1 MKTMTKRI
9 LLIMTT
15 ACLMAFIATPARAAT
30 EEWVRRYSLLTGS
43 HDTAKKVVAD
53 TSGNVIVAG
62 QTTDD
67 MGGPSLLIIKYSAA
81 GVPLWTNR
89 NDEWGIAGQ
98 VGLAVDGNGDVIV
111 TAALYGTNAFHY
123 ATIKYSGDG
132 VPLWTNRYNGFDGA
146 DIPTAVAVDGSGSV
160 FVTGYSYT
168 GSSVFDRA
176 DYATIKYSAAGVPL
190 WTNRYGGPFFED
202 DIASA
207 LAVDNSGDVIVTG
220 RSETDGFSNVDFAT
234 VKYSG
239 AGVPLWTNR
248 YNGGGDT
255 SLDYMVT
262 EVAVDGSGNSLVAGE
277 SFDGVS
283 TDYATIKYS
292 PSGVPLWTN
301 RYHGPGGY
309 STPGAIA
316 ADGSGN
322 VFVTGAS
329 ADELFAIDY
338 ATVAYSGAGVPLW
351 TNLYNGPGND
361 LDRARAIAVDESG
374 NVFVTGFSYTGGGI
388 SDHAD
393 CATIKYSNSGV
404 PLWTNRYNGLANG
417 FDVGN
422 SIAVDG
428 NGNVF
433 VAGDTADG
441 TGGMGEAD
449 FLIIAYSGSGASL
462 WTNRYN
468 KLLMRNDDSTPTAMA
483 LDGSGNVLVTGS
495 SDAGPGFNANY
506 ATVKYSSTGVLL
518 WANWYNGPGDGEDRA
533 TGVAV
538 DSNGNVYVTGRSVGS
553 NIFEYA
559 TIKYSEAGMPL
570 WTNRYSTES
579 GNSSFA
585 AAIAVDSDSNAYVT
599 GSSYGSGGES
609 YATVKY
615 STDGVPLWTNLYSNA
630 SAATAIAVDGNDDV
644 VVTGYS
650 YSTGYPEFATIK
662 YSDAGVPLWT
672 NRYGGAEPESGPDV
686 AYAIAVDAND
696 NVFVTG
702 YSAYTNAG
710 PDYTIVAYSGAG
722 VPLWTNRYSG
732 PGASIDE
739 VHAIA
744 VAANGNVFVTGASS
758 TDVVSSSADYA
769 TVAYSGAGVPLWTNR
784 YNGTANDSDSANA
797 VTADG
802 SGNVYVTGSSDGDYV
817 TIKYSGA
824 GVPLWTNRYN
834 GTGNGFDNAVAVA
847 VDDSGSVFVTG
858 SSWDGL
864 NFDFATI
871 KYSSAALLPIPLH
884 YQFVGNQLVLSW
896 TNAAF
901 GLQAAPAVEG
911 VYTNIPGATSPYT
924 NALSDLQR
932 YFRLKAN

>member
-1 MKTMTKRI
+1 MKNITKRI
-9 LLIMTT
+9 VLIMTT
-15 ACLMAFIATPARAAT
+15 ACLMALITTPVQAAE

-81 GVPLWTNR
+81 GVPVWTNR
-89 NDEWGIAGQ
+89 INAQGIDAPI
-98 VGLAVDGNGDVIV
+98 GLAVDGNGDVILAWYDAITKYSGNGVPLWTNCPGAAVVAVDGSGNVLVIGHSSDYETIKYSSAGVPLWTNLYDGPSSQEDFASALAVDDSGNVLV
-111 TAALYGTNAFHY
+111 TGRSKSDGFINVDF
-123 ATIKYSGDG
+123 ATVKYSGDG
-132 VPLWTNRYNGFDGA
+132 VPLWTNRYNGGSDTSFA
-146 DIPTAVAVDGSGSV
+146 DI
-160 FVTGYSYT
+160 
-168 GSSVFDRA
+168 
-176 DYATIKYSAAGVPL
+176 
-190 WTNRYGGPFFED
+190 
-202 DIASA
+202 
-207 LAVDNSGDVIVTG
+207 
-220 RSETDGFSNVDFAT
+220 
-234 VKYSG
+234 
-239 AGVPLWTNR
+239 
-248 YNGGGDT
+248 
-255 SLDYMVT
+255 VT
-262 EVAVDGSGNSLVAGE
+262 EIAVDGSGNTFVTGT

-292 PSGVPLWTN
+292 PAGTALWTN
-301 RYHGPGGY
+301 RYHGSGNY
-309 STPGAIA
+309 SEPSAIA
-316 ADGSGN
+316 VDGSGN
-322 VFVTGAS
+322 VFVTGTS
-329 ADELFAIDY
+329 ADDLFALDY
-338 ATVAYSGAGVPLW
+338 ATLAYSGAGVPLW

-361 LDRARAIAVDESG
+361 LDRARTIAVDESG

-538 DSNGNVYVTGRSVGS
+538 DSSGNVYVTGYSVGS
-553 NIFEYA
+553 NVWDY
-559 TIKYSEAGMPL
+559 
-570 WTNRYSTES
+570 
-579 GNSSFA
+579 
-585 AAIAVDSDSNAYVT
+585 
-599 GSSYGSGGES
+599 
-609 YATVKY
+609 
-615 STDGVPLWTNLYSNA
+615 
-630 SAATAIAVDGNDDV
+630 
-644 VVTGYS
+644 
-650 YSTGYPEFATIK
+650 ATIK

-672 NRYGGAEPESGPDV
+672 NRYGESGGSSFAKAIAVAPNGSTYVTGYSLGSGDYATVKYSSAGVPSWTNRYNGPGGYSAATGLAVDGNGDVFVTGYSYGASYEDFATIKYSGAGVPLWTNRYGGPEPESGPDV
-686 AYAIAVDAND
+686 AYAIAVATNGD
-696 NVFVTG
+696 VFVTG
-702 YSAYTNAG
+702 YSARTNAA
-710 PDYTIVAYSGAG
+710 PDYTIVAYSGTG

-739 VHAIA
+739 PHAIA
-744 VAANGNVFVTGASS
+744 VDANGNVFVTGTSY
-758 TDVVSSSADYA
+758 TDVVSSSTDYA
-769 TVAYSGAGVPLWTNR
+769 TVAYSGSGVPLWTNR
-784 YNGTANDSDSANA
+784 YNGTTNDSDNANA
-797 VTADG
+797 VAVDG
-802 SGNVYVTGSSDGDYV
+802 GGNVYVTGYSDGDYV

-824 GVPLWTNRYN
+824 GVTLWTNRYN

-864 NFDFATI
+864 NFDFATV
-871 KYSSAALLPIPLH
+871 KYSSAALLPILLH
-884 YQFVGNQLVLSW
+884 YQHVGNQLVLSW

-901 GLQAAPAVEG
+901 GLQAAPAAEG
-911 VYTNIPGATSPYT
+911 VYTNIPGATTPYT
-924 NALSDLQR
+924 NALSDWQR